1 MKYALYLPNFGAEH
15 SARGLADLA
24 REAEDCGWDGFFL
37 WDHVIAGAENGVPM
51 LDVWVT
57 LAAMATATE
66 RIRLGATVT
75 PVARRR
81 PWKLARETVTLDHL
95 SGGRL
100 TLGVGLGV
108 AEDYEP
114 FGEPYQAK
122 AVAARLDEGLEI
134 LTGLWRGEPFEHRGP
149 AYQVSKVTFRP
160 PALQQPHIPV
170 WVGGW
175 WPHKAPFRRAARWD
189 GVIPLKSSGD
199 NLLTADEVAELC
211 AFIASQRTS
220 ADPFDVAIINW
231 TDPSDPKGA
240 AEKVATYARAGAT
253 WWLEGLYMQRNSLD
267 SLRKRI
273 KVGPPRGQ

>member
-37 WDHVIAGAENGVPM
+37 WDHVIAGAEGGVPM

-57 LAAMATATE
+57 LAAMAMATE
-66 RIRLGATVT
+66 HIRLGATVT
-75 PVARRR
+75 PVPRRR

-114 FGEPYQAK
+114 FGEAYETK

-134 LTGLWRGEPFEHRGP
+134 LAGLWRGEPFEHRGQ
-149 AYQVSKVTFRP
+149 AYQVQKVTFRP
-160 PALQQPHIPV
+160 PSLQQPRIPV

-175 WPHKAPFRRAARWD
+175 WPNKAPFRRAARWD

-199 NLLTADEVAELC
+199 NLLTPEEVVELRE
-211 AFIASQRTS
+211 FIASQRTS
-220 ADPFDVAIINW
+220 ADPFDVAIIQW
-231 TDPSDPKGA
+231 TDPSDPKGS
-240 AEKVATYARAGAT
+240 AEKVSAYARAGTT
-253 WWLEGLYMQRNSLD
+253 WWLEGLYMQRNSMEE
-267 SLRKRI
+267 LRRRI
-273 KVGPPRGQ
+273 RVGPPRG